1 MKSEQKKEPQMSWQC
16 LSKVGNYIFV
26 ENEQNRL
33 KMGDVSNF
41 STNILILWVRERNT
55 QGIKFQCADFERL

>member
-1 MKSEQKKEPQMSWQC
+1 MSWQC
-16 LSKVGNYIFV
+16 LSKVENYIFV

-55 QGIKFQCADFERL
+55 QGIKFQSADFEAL

>member
-16 LSKVGNYIFV
+16 LSKVENYIFV

-55 QGIKFQCADFERL
+55 QGIKFQSADFEAL